1 MKDFFQI
8 NTPKEYSAG
17 LAGIREANDDD
28 ETETFGDPCSRWNCD
43 LIEEHYHPPLKEE
56 KIEMCP
62 KCGHGL
68 KKDCFYCKNREL
80 RDNFPHKTNCKKCGE
95 KEYRTLLFD
104 FNGLCYYCFYKK
116 ERDTHLI
123 LK

>member
-28 ETETFGDPCSRWNCD
+28 ETETFGDPCSRRHCS
-43 LIEEHYHPPLKEE
+43 LTEEHYHSPEIIETP
-56 KIEMCP
+56 EMCS
-62 KCGHGL
+62 KCGIGL
-68 KKDCFYCKNREL
+68 KGDCFYCKNREI
-80 RDNFPHKTNCKKCGE
+80 RDNFPHQTTCKKCGE
-95 KEYRTLLFD
+95 KEYKTLLFD

-116 ERDTHLI
+116 NVTQI
-123 LK
+123 